1 MLQDETGIEM
11 DDIEDFKTDKE
22 YYPGD
27 EVDTGK
33 TDEVEE
39 AKRQAVRDELD
50 TKTGRLW
57 EDRWEFT
64 DEDWSTGKSFEDLAD
79 WTEEICSRVSR
90 DRVQVYPGESVFEFR
105 TGKCTYTSLSFSFS
119 HLTILTLVADGVPT
133 LGVLASLPLP
143 LSTPTHP
150 ALGDPNPYVKHR
162 KNAIFNS
169 IYDAVEKFAEPKVE
183 KILATKDWNEKQDA
197 IDDLFEQVHDGI
209 KKRGDG
215 DDDYISVVLGSQPTF
230 PRMVEQALE
239 KYLRSVVRDEKES
252 FDENKDGND
261 EDDSNPDESAVPVFM
276 DLMKSK
282 GASLD
287 SEGVPK
293 AINPL
298 KKHPNDGVGRMLEE
312 WELSANDK
320 TRRIMIR
327 QCTRDIARVLNEGN
341 GSRVFVTGRK
351 GAGKTAALASIVASA
366 RESGHIVMYLP
377 DGDRLRRNG
386 YYVEANSHRATE
398 EGKLFDLP
406 LLSQEV
412 CGQLMESHSKDL
424 GSMSASKEVV
434 EKIISADQ
442 LKKVHKAVE
451 NPTEDESIPLNDL
464 LKIGNENVGLA
475 AACYGAVVDVL
486 MTQTSTPFTIVVDQ
500 FNCMF
505 DRGHYFHGDFDRG
518 GEKAIPIDRIT
529 LFKPLTD
536 AMGVMKTDGGD
547 FITKDP
553 VPMKV
558 GGFVAGITESHA
570 VTKKCTKD
578 LTDAIAGSG
587 ATCVDVPQYSA
598 LEVEH
603 ILANFEIIGIGRL
616 RFDRGETV
624 MNNQEV
630 AYLRMVS
637 GAVGQPLLDACV
649 H

>member
-1 MLQDETGIEM
+1 M
-11 DDIEDFKTDKE
+11 
-22 YYPGD
+22 
-27 EVDTGK
+27 
-33 TDEVEE
+33 
-39 AKRQAVRDELD
+39 
-50 TKTGRLW
+50 
-57 EDRWEFT
+57 
-64 DEDWSTGKSFEDLAD
+64 
-79 WTEEICSRVSR
+79 
-90 DRVQVYPGESVFEFR
+90 
-105 TGKCTYTSLSFSFS
+105 
-119 HLTILTLVADGVPT
+119 
-133 LGVLASLPLP
+133 
-143 LSTPTHP
+143 
-150 ALGDPNPYVKHR
+150 KHR
-162 KNAIFNS
+162 KNAMFNS
-169 IYDAVEKFAEPKVE
+169 IYDAVEEFAEPRVE
-183 KILATKDWNEKQDA
+183 KILAMKDWNEKQDA

-209 KKRGDG
+209 KKRGDKG
-215 DDDYISVVLGSQPTF
+215 DDYISVVLGSQPTF

-239 KYLRSVVRDEKES
+239 KYLRTVVRDEKES
-252 FDENKDGND
+252 FNIVRDEKESSEENKDGND
-261 EDDSNPDESAVPVFM
+261 EDADDSNPDKSAVPVFM

-293 AINPL
+293 SIHPL
-298 KKHPNDGVGRMLEE
+298 KKHPNDGPGRMLEE
-312 WELSANDK
+312 WELSANVK

-366 RESGHIVMYLP
+366 RESGHIVLYLP

-386 YYVEANSHRATE
+386 FYVESNGHRADE

-412 CGQLMESHSKDL
+412 CGELLESHSNDL
-424 GSMSASKEVV
+424 RGMSASKEIV
-434 EKIISADQ
+434 EKIVSADQ
-442 LKKVHKAVE
+442 LKKVQKAVE
-451 NPTEDESIPLNDL
+451 NPTEDESITLNDL
-464 LKIGNENVGLA
+464 LKIGSENVGLA
-475 AACYGAVVDVL
+475 AACYGAVVDTL
-486 MTQTSTPFTIVVDQ
+486 MTQTSTPFSIVVDQ
-500 FNCMF
+500 FNCLF
-505 DRGHYFHGDFDRG
+505 DRGHYFHGDFDKA
-518 GEKAIPIDRIT
+518 GEKAIPTDRIT
-529 LFKPLTD
+529 LFKPLCD
-536 AMGVMKTDGGD
+536 AMGVMKADRGD
-547 FITKDP
+547 FVTKEP
-553 VPMKV
+553 VPMEV
-558 GGFVAGITESHA
+558 GGIIAGITESHA

-578 LTDAIAGSG
+578 LIDAIAASG